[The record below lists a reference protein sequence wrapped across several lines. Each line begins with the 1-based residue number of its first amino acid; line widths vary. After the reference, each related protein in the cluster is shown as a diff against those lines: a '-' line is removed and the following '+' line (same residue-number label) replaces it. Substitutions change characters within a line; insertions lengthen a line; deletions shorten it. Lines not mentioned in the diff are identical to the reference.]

1 MTTVHICLTLDASE
15 MLNYF
20 HTGIIVFI
28 AAVHRTT
35 LDKLSG
41 LDILSETIAPT
52 KGLPNRHKKKFW
64 KQ

>member
-15 MLNYF
+15 MLKYF
-20 HTGIIVFI
+20 HTGLIVFI
-28 AAVHRTT
+28 AAVHRTI

-41 LDILSETIAPT
+41 LDPLSETIAPT
-52 KGLPNRHKKKFW
+52 QGLPNRHQKKFW